1 MLLAFGGVWTQYAI
15 ALELRLAYCGLQDAN
30 LDLQVK
36 QTLQWVHTYLADALG
51 FAAGAPFL
59 C

>member
-36 QTLQWVHTYLADALG
+36 QILPWVHTSLTLLG
-51 FAAGAPFL
+51 FAAGPPFR
-59 C
+59 